1 VPSIRRSVVPLPLL
15 PAIAAALV
23 LAGCGASGQE
33 AAAPTVAHAP
43 PIGSQPT
50 PGLDPQ
56 VLPPARVPT
65 RATKAADPSARR
77 VIDAWLSDLRHG
89 HLARAA
95 RRFAIPSIF
104 QNGTPVLHLGDAAE
118 VDAVVMSFP
127 CGAIA
132 TRYAAAGDY
141 TLVRFRLT
149 ERTGGNCHGA
159 AGSTTGG
166 AIRVSGGRIREWYRL
181 YDPEEIAPPGPRV
194 DPGTNKA

>member
-1 VPSIRRSVVPLPLL
+1 VSSPFL

-23 LAGCGASGQE
+23 LAGCGGGQDGG
-33 AAAPTVAHAP
+33 AAQAPAVTPAP
-43 PIGSQPT
+43 PVGSQPA

-56 VLPPARVPT
+56 VLPPKRVPT
-65 RATKAADPSARR
+65 RATSTADPAARR
-77 VIDAWLSDLRHG
+77 VIDAWLSALRHG
-89 HLARAA
+89 QLTRAA
-95 RRFAIPSIF
+95 HLFAIPSVF

-118 VDAVVMSFP
+118 VDAVVRSFP

-132 TRYAAAGDY
+132 TRYAGAGAF

-181 YDPEEIAPPGPRV
+181 YDPEEVEPPGPRI